1 MAPSLRTLA
10 ALGLLAIPLA
20 ACTEGRSAE
29 PSASEERRAV
39 VVETVRFAPREP
51 ERSFVGQ
58 IRPRIE
64 SDLGFRIAGKVAERL
79 VQPGESVRAGQTL
92 MRLDPVDLRLSR
104 EQAEAEH
111 RAAQVNLEQTVAQE
125 RRQQE
130 LRRQGWATDATIE
143 QRVAATAEARSRL
156 ERAARALD
164 LANNQLAYA
173 ELVADSDGV
182 VTATLAEPGQVV
194 AAGAPVVRLA
204 RAGEREAM
212 VAIPEMLLERV
223 RSGTASV
230 SLWSDPGT
238 RYPARLRELAAAA
251 DPTTRTFQARFSI
264 EGPDDALAIGLTATV
279 TIAEPAGEAVA
290 RLPVSAIF
298 AQGSGAHV
306 FVVDRDSGALTMV
319 PVTVAGY
326 VGREVLIS
334 GGVREGSEVVALG
347 VQKLDTAQRVRVVTL
362 RSS

>member
-1 MAPSLRTLA
+1 MASTLRTLA

-29 PSASEERRAV
+29 PVAEERRAV
-39 VVETVRFAPREP
+39 VVETVRFNPREP

-58 IRPRIE
+58 IRPRVE
-64 SDLGFRIAGKVAERL
+64 SDLGFRVAGKVAERL
-79 VQPGESVRAGQTL
+79 VQPGERVRNGQVL
-92 MRLDPVDLRLSR
+92 MRLDAVDLRLSR
-104 EQAEAEH
+104 EQAEAEL
-111 RAAQVNLEQTVAQE
+111 RAARVNLDQTVAQE

-130 LRRQGWATDATIE
+130 LRRQGWATDAAIE
-143 QRVAATAEARSRL
+143 QRVAATAEARGRMD
-156 ERAARALD
+156 RASRALD
-164 LANNQLAYA
+164 LARNQLAYA
-173 ELVADSDGV
+173 ELTADGDGV

-204 RAGEREAM
+204 RAGEREAV

-223 RSGTASV
+223 RQGTATV

-238 RYPARLRELAAAA
+238 RYPARLRELAASA
-251 DPTTRTFQARFSI
+251 DPATRTFQARFSV

-279 TIAEPAGEAVA
+279 TVAEPAGEAVA

-298 AQGSGAHV
+298 SQGNGANV
-306 FVVDRDSGALTMV
+306 FVVDTDSGSLTMV

-326 VGREVLIS
+326 VGRDVLIS
-334 GGVREGSEVVALG
+334 GGVREGSQVVSLG